1 MGKNVLITGGGRG
14 IGRACALRFAQ
25 CGYNVAINYRAD
37 KDAAIVA
44 RDLARGFGVRAEMFC
59 ADVGNSAEVQA
70 MFEQI
75 ERDFGEID
83 TLVCNAGV
91 AQISLLSDVTD
102 EQWRSIFATNT
113 DGVFHCARRALKS
126 MVSKKQG
133 SIVTISSMW
142 GQVGASCEVAYSAS
156 KAAVIGFTRALAKEV
171 APSGIRVNCVAP
183 GVINTEMNGELSAD
197 DMASLCEE
205 IPLGKVGEAEDVA
218 NAVEFLSGDAARYI
232 TGQIIAVNGGMV
244 I

>member
-1 MGKNVLITGGGRG
+1 MDKNVLITGGGRG
-14 IGRACALRFAQ
+14 IGRACALRFAES
-25 CGYNVAINYRAD
+25 GYNVAINYRAD
-37 KDAAIVA
+37 VDAARQT
-44 RDLARGFGVRAEMFC
+44 RDLARGFGVRAEFFC
-59 ADVGNSAEVQA
+59 ADVGNSDAVNE
-70 MFEQI
+70 MFCEI

-102 EQWRSIFATNT
+102 EQWRGIFATNM
-113 DGVFHCARRALKS
+113 DGVFYCSRRALKN
-126 MVSKKQG
+126 MVSRKCG
-133 SIVTISSMW
+133 NIITISSMW

-183 GVINTEMNGELSAD
+183 GAINTDMNAGLSHSD
-197 DMASLCEE
+197 LESLCEE
-205 IPLGKVGEAEDVA
+205 IPLGKIGSAADVA
-218 NAVEFLSGDAARYI
+218 NAVEFLASEKASYI